1 MPYCTWLDVQAKM
14 QHIKINNTSRP
25 TTDQVNGFIDEV
37 SQNMDLRFQAA
48 GITVPVTDP
57 DKLTALVPVAVNG
70 VRAEIYRSILSQLD
84 LAAQLQKLYDKEVDR
99 FCENP
104 SLLTATSPVTGGPGY
119 NQPPSCCRAE
129 RFERCK
135 KQW

>member
-1 MPYCTWLDVQAKM
+1 MPYCTWLNVQAKM
-14 QHIKINNTSRP
+14 QHININNTSRP
-25 TTDQVNGFIDEV
+25 TTSQVNEFIDEV

-70 VRAEIYRSILSQLD
+70 VRAEIYRSVLSQLD

-99 FCENP
+99 FCENRV
-104 SLLTATSPVTGGPGY
+104 SLDALAAASEYTPETSGKRPAA
-119 NQPPSCCRAE
+119 CCRT
-129 RFERCK
+129 
-135 KQW
+135 